1 MLECPHVDSVFE
13 MLKGISIVDN
23 GYTMPD
29 NKNPVGIDDVY
40 YYSPCFKHIRMLHNS
55 QLATTN

>member
-1 MLECPHVDSVFE
+1 MLKCPHLDSIVE
-13 MLKGISIVDN
+13 MLKWIPIVKN

-40 YYSPCFKHIRMLHNS
+40 YYSTCFKHIIMYHNS